1 MFPALLLSILY
12 VCLAAVLRV
21 SQGGSV
27 TVGVPPL
34 TSTSGRQ
41 RLTKS
46 SRPWRR
52 TQSFNIADR
61 RRLSIASYTCRLV
74 RRAWPCSAPLLCA
87 RHCAKNT
94 PVNTLPLH
102 DVLGIYCASQY
113 ISTNLHPKFLPDQMD
128 QLRYAPV
135 DRRRGDT
142 STFGALC
149 GLLVFMHCARLS
161 HSPVD
166 RSAPLGG
173 AARGSAQRPNLV
185 QL

>member
-1 MFPALLLSILY
+1 MLSILY
-12 VCLAAVLRV
+12 VCLAAILRV

-94 PVNTLPLH
+94 PRNTS
-102 DVLGIYCASQY
+102 V
-113 ISTNLHPKFLPDQMD
+113 
-128 QLRYAPV
+128 V
-135 DRRRGDT
+135 RRRAMYRCFPRHLSRRNVSQNG
-142 STFGALC
+142 SELCHASVGALTRSC
-149 GLLVFMHCARLS
+149 YGYNRMRYFPRLWTHSKSVPLRLTRRDGHEKPLLFFV
-161 HSPVD
+161 
-166 RSAPLGG
+166 PLT
-173 AARGSAQRPNLV
+173 
-185 QL
+185 